1 MVELVK
7 RNFTASLQ
15 WLQIYMCGSVF
26 KSQSLN
32 WSDTLIF
39 LSLECEDE
47 DEDKDED
54 EDFEDKDEDEDEE
67 FEERRPFQ
75 GKRYFCIVS
84 FT

>member
-1 MVELVK
+1 MVEFVK

-15 WLQIYMCGSVF
+15 WLQIYICGSVF

-47 DEDKDED
+47 DKDED
-54 EDFEDKDEDEDEE
+54 EDFEDKDEDEE

>member
-1 MVELVK
+1 MVEFVK

-47 DEDKDED
+47 DKDED
-54 EDFEDKDEDEDEE
+54 ED

>member
-1 MVELVK
+1 MVEFVK

-47 DEDKDED
+47 DKDED
-54 EDFEDKDEDEDEE
+54 EDFEDKDEDEE

>member
-1 MVELVK
+1 MVEFVK

-15 WLQIYMCGSVF
+15 WLQIYICGSVF
-26 KSQSLN
+26 KSQYLN

-47 DEDKDED
+47 DKDED
-54 EDFEDKDEDEDEE
+54 EDFEDKDEDEE

>member
-1 MVELVK
+1 MVEFVK

-47 DEDKDED
+47 DKDED
-54 EDFEDKDEDEDEE
+54 EDFEDKDKDEE

>member
-1 MVELVK
+1 MVEFVK

-47 DEDKDED
+47 DKDEDKDKDED
-54 EDFEDKDEDEDEE
+54 EDFEDEDEE

>member
-1 MVELVK
+1 
-7 RNFTASLQ
+7 
-15 WLQIYMCGSVF
+15 VF

-47 DEDKDED
+47 DKDED
-54 EDFEDKDEDEDEE
+54 EDFEDKDEDEE

>member
-1 MVELVK
+1 MVEFVK

-54 EDFEDKDEDEDEE
+54 EDFEDKDEE